1 MFEIGCC
8 ALILVGLLTRPT
20 AVPMIVDMLARC

>member
-1 MFEIGCC
+1 M
-8 ALILVGLLTRPT
+8 GLLTRPT